1 MLGRYQDSRIQRSGD
16 GGMTVMS
23 TDLAHSTATWV
34 LEHLEPG
41 ERVTAVHSMTG
52 GITAEVYRLT
62 VADEHEAVRALVLK
76 SYTAPSAREHAEEWV
91 RREAEALT
99 LLESD
104 SVPTPVLVSADFA
117 ATQCAHPSLLMTHLP
132 GQPLCGDGI
141 QTRIRCLAQL
151 LVAIHSIP
159 VNAGLRRYS
168 TGSTAESAVVPPTAD
183 TDVWV
188 TAVGAISRPP
198 PRSEVR
204 LLHRDF
210 QPGNILFDTGPT
222 GPTVSGVLDWAGM
235 CSGPADLDVAHC
247 CTNLALLHGPLWG
260 LRFAAEY
267 IEAGGVLAAEWSDR
281 RYWRVRS
288 ALACSEELH
297 QWVAPWRAAGR
308 TDLSGPVI
316 EDRLNT
322 YLALTMN
329 VHM

>member
-1 MLGRYQDSRIQRSGD
+1 
-16 GGMTVMS
+16 MS
-23 TDLAHSTATWV
+23 TDLAPSTATWV

-41 ERVTAVHSMTG
+41 ERVTAVDSMTG
-52 GITAEVYRLT
+52 GITAEVRRLT
-62 VADEHEAVRALVLK
+62 VADEQHAVRVLVLK
-76 SYTAPSAREHAEEWV
+76 SYTAPSAQEHAEEWL

-104 SVPTPVLVSADFA
+104 SIPTPLLAAADVA

-132 GQPLCGDGI
+132 GPPLYDDGI

-159 VNAGLRRYS
+159 VKAGLRRYS

-183 TDVWV
+183 TDIWSAATRVI
-188 TAVGAISRPP
+188 GRPP
-198 PRSEVR
+198 SRSQVR

-210 QPGNILFDTGPT
+210 QPGNVLFDTGPT
-222 GPTVSGVLDWAGM
+222 GPAVSGVLDWAGI

-267 IEAGGVLAAEWSDR
+267 TEAGGVLAAEWSDR

-329 VHM
+329 VDI